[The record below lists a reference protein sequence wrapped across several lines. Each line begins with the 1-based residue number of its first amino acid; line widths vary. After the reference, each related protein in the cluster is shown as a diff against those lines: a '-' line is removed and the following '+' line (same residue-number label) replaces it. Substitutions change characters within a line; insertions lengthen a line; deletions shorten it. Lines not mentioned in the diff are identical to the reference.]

1 MKTINLKSLLI
12 GALLIST
19 IFLGVAAALPGV
31 GAPGIAPGGV
41 PGLPGGVGGGGP
53 AQIDPNTGL
62 PILRAGGPVPG
73 GVPGGIGTL
82 VPGGGAGGLPG
93 GGAGGLPGVGGGG
106 FGGFGLPGGVPGIGP
121 AIDPRT
127 GLPLS
132 EHTVKL
138 EFKLK
143 GGEEDT
149 FFVLSSGGDYTIDQ
163 SHSGPESEQSL
174 GINGIVASITDVK
187 KVRLTYSVTEKH
199 ADINEGNKGQF
210 TLKGSAILKVSK
222 ETVLGRLGGRILAAT
237 ATVDE

>member
-1 MKTINLKSLLI
+1 MKHINLKSLLI
-12 GALLIST
+12 GTLLIST

-41 PGLPGGVGGGGP
+41 PGLLGGGP
-53 AQIDPNTGL
+53 ALIDPNTGL
-62 PILRAGGPVPG
+62 PILGAGGPVPG
-73 GVPGGIGTL
+73 G
-82 VPGGGAGGLPG
+82 LPG
-93 GGAGGLPGVGGGG
+93 GVPGVLPGVGPGGGG
-106 FGGFGLPGGVPGIGP
+106 FGGGLPIGGIPGIGP

-132 EHTVKL
+132 EYTVKL

-143 GGEEDT
+143 GEEEDT

-174 GINGIVASITDVK
+174 GINGNVASITDVK

-210 TLKGSAILKVSK
+210 TLKGSAILKASK
-222 ETVLGRLGGRILAAT
+222 ETVLGRLGGRILAVT

>member
-41 PGLPGGVGGGGP
+41 SGLLGGGP
-53 AQIDPNTGL
+53 ALIDPNTGL
-62 PILRAGGPVPG
+62 PILGAGGPVPG
-73 GVPGGIGTL
+73 G
-82 VPGGGAGGLPG
+82 LPG
-93 GGAGGLPGVGGGG
+93 GVPGVLPGVGPGGGG
-106 FGGFGLPGGVPGIGP
+106 FGGGLPIGGIPGIGP

-132 EHTVKL
+132 EYTVKL

-143 GGEEDT
+143 GEEEDT

-174 GINGIVASITDVK
+174 GINGNVASITDVK

-210 TLKGSAILKVSK
+210 TLKGSAILKASK
-222 ETVLGRLGGRILAAT
+222 ETVLGRLGGRILAVT

>member
-41 PGLPGGVGGGGP
+41 PGLPGGALGGGP
-53 AQIDPNTGL
+53 ALIDPNTGL
-62 PILRAGGPVPG
+62 PILGAGGPVPG
-73 GVPGGIGTL
+73 G
-82 VPGGGAGGLPG
+82 LPG
-93 GGAGGLPGVGGGG
+93 GVPGVLPGVGPGGGG
-106 FGGFGLPGGVPGIGP
+106 FGGGLPIGGIGLPGGIPGIGP

-132 EHTVKL
+132 EYTVKL

-143 GGEEDT
+143 GEEEDT

-174 GINGIVASITDVK
+174 GINGNVASITDVK

-210 TLKGSAILKVSK
+210 TLKGSAILKASK
-222 ETVLGRLGGRILAAT
+222 ETVLGRLGGRILAVT